1 MYGKH
6 KLEIKKPMDE
16 YEKSLNVKSSYL
28 KLVISTKVRIFSVLI
43 LRGGKTKT
51 RKRET
56 MNTINK
62 KEEGQYD

>member
-1 MYGKH
+1 
-6 KLEIKKPMDE
+6 MDE
-16 YEKSLNVKSSYL
+16 YERSLNVKSTYL

-56 MNTINK
+56 MNTNNK